1 MKYTTILSSVPGRR
15 ITELFRRRKG
25 DNRDSDRTDLFDFC
39 FCRGSGG
46 VEVGL
51 AEDLEP
57 SNSLQRFLTLPL
69 RKVSTTVSTGL

>member
-15 ITELFRRRKG
+15 ITELFRLRNG
-25 DNRDSDRTDLFDFC
+25 DNLDSDKTDLFDFWC
-39 FCRGSGG
+39 FGGGSGDA

-51 AEDLEP
+51 GEDLET

-69 RKVSTTVSTGL
+69 REEVSTTGL

>member
-15 ITELFRRRKG
+15 ITELFRLRNG
-25 DNRDSDRTDLFDFC
+25 DNRDSDKTDLLGFC
-39 FCRGSGG
+39 CFSGGG

-51 AEDLEP
+51 GEDLET

-69 RKVSTTVSTGL
+69 REEVSTTGL